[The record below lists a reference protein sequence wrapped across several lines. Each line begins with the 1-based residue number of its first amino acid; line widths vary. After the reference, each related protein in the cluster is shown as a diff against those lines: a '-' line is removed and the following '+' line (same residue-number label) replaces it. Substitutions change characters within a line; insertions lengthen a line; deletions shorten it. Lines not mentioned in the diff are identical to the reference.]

1 MNDAISAIPFYR
13 SLLRT
18 KPFLMIPWFRCS
30 LHRFSRLRR
39 RALST
44 RISPTLSAGLTVN
57 LIESHSLI
65 ATRLRKL
72 AVWLYH
78 LPLIEKWFIAT
89 MRVLKSGQ

>member
-1 MNDAISAIPFYR
+1 MNDVNTVIPLYR

-18 KPFLMIPWFRCS
+18 KYFLMTPWFRCS
-30 LHRFSRLRR
+30 LHRFSRSRR

-44 RISPTLSAGLTVN
+44 RISPTLSAGLAVN
-57 LIESHSLI
+57 LIESHYLI

-89 MRVLKSGQ
+89 IRVLKSAQ